1 MNMIL
6 LKNVSYLNIEKEKI
20 EDNYDILIENNK
32 ISKISSKIDIKADK
46 IIDCS
51 GKLAVPAYT
60 NGHTHLGMTMM
71 RNLAD
76 DLDLN
81 TWLNEKIWPVEDKL
95 TSEDIYWASM
105 LSIVE
110 NIKSGV
116 GTVYDMYYS
125 MDRVSDGIIESGIRG
140 VLTRGMMDIS
150 GGGDERIDELLELYK
165 NYHNSGNGRV
175 KIVPAPHSIYTCSK
189 EYLIKL
195 MDIAASF
202 DGVINTHLSETKKE
216 VEDCLK
222 EHSTTPAKYLNDL
235 GMFDLKVVAAHCVH
249 LTDEEIDLI
258 SEKDV
263 YPIYNPSSNLKLASG
278 FAPIDEML
286 KKGIKLG
293 IGTDGSSSNN
303 NQDLIEEMHIGSIVN
318 KAVTLDATSVPA
330 IEILKM
336 ATLNGGKL
344 TGFNNGII
352 VENALAD
359 IALYDLNALGFTP
372 KNNMISALCY
382 STNSNYV
389 TDLIVDGKVIM
400 ENREILT
407 VDEEKIKYEV
417 NRLTE
422 KLLKR

>member
-1 MNMIL
+1 MIL